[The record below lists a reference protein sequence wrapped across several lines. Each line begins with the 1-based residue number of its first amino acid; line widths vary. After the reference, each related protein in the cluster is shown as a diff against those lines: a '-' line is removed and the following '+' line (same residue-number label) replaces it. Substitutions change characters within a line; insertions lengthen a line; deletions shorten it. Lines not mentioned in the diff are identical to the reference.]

1 MRRNKI
7 VERLL
12 QGERKVLSLADYNKR
27 QATANETVTNGGKDV
42 IAITENAPMALTEST
57 ARCRICQVAVFL
69 DSLTD
74 HEMDHLESN
83 LIERVKE
90 MAVKEKSN
98 FLISGSLRCGVCGVR
113 SSKPS
118 EDEQWREIA
127 RHIGQ
132 SHGLLEDLL
141 SFKNGFD
148 CPPTLSENS
157 KQVQISSEPAR
168 CSTNGSKRRIN
179 DDSNKNGGGADSA
192 KKPRLDSSKKQVKNT
207 FETVLIGTKIFCKIY
222 YYYLL
227 AFVLVL
233 CHNHY

>member
-98 FLISGSLRCGVCGVR
+98 FLISGSLRCGVCG
-113 SSKPS
+113 
-118 EDEQWREIA
+118 
-127 RHIGQ
+127 
-132 SHGLLEDLL
+132 
-141 SFKNGFD
+141 
-148 CPPTLSENS
+148 
-157 KQVQISSEPAR
+157 SEPAR

-192 KKPRLDSSKKQVKNT
+192 KKPRLDSSKKQVK
-207 FETVLIGTKIFCKIY
+207 I
-222 YYYLL
+222 LL
-227 AFVLVL
+227 KLS
-233 CHNHY
+233 